1 MTGRSSPMLPTVEY
15 VFEDGSDSASQVP
28 SEGRHRLSVTSTA
41 SARSSRGAVEA
52 AMSLISTT
60 AESSR
65 TRPPRAIEA
74 EAECSDHVRH
84 VPMGPNPPPTEDLA
98 QYPTEASST
107 APVQAAPCRYF
118 SRYRLGAVA
127 PCNRKSSRSSG
138 FRDALVK
145 RSQHESSGVRGT
157 AEGQRQGR
165 AGRADRAGDRRL
177 GSCHVGEH
185 LRVGPP
191 HVRGSDRFRARS
203 MV

>member
-28 SEGRHRLSVTSTA
+28 SAGRHRLSVTSTA

-60 AESSR
+60 AELSR
-65 TRPPRAIEA
+65 TRSPRAIEA

-107 APVQAAPCRYF
+107 APVQAARVGISPDTGSEPWPRVIG
-118 SRYRLGAVA
+118 SPAGAV
-127 PCNRKSSRSSG
+127 G
-138 FRDALVK
+138 F
-145 RSQHESSGVRGT
+145 GT
-157 AEGQRQGR
+157 
-165 AGRADRAGDRRL
+165 
-177 GSCHVGEH
+177 HW
-185 LRVGPP
+185 
-191 HVRGSDRFRARS
+191 
-203 MV
+203 

>member
-28 SEGRHRLSVTSTA
+28 SAGRHRLSVTSTA

-60 AESSR
+60 AELSR
-65 TRPPRAIEA
+65 TRSPRAIEA

-118 SRYRLGAVA
+118 SRYRPEPWPRVIGSPAGAV
-127 PCNRKSSRSSG
+127 G
-138 FRDALVK
+138 F
-145 RSQHESSGVRGT
+145 GT
-157 AEGQRQGR
+157 
-165 AGRADRAGDRRL
+165 
-177 GSCHVGEH
+177 HW
-185 LRVGPP
+185 
-191 HVRGSDRFRARS
+191 
-203 MV
+203 

>member
-28 SEGRHRLSVTSTA
+28 SAGRHRLSVTSTA

-65 TRPPRAIEA
+65 TRPPRAIESRGRVLCPRPA
-74 EAECSDHVRH
+74 RAD
-84 VPMGPNPPPTEDLA
+84 GPQPPPPEDLA

-127 PCNRKSSRSSG
+127 PFNRKSSRSSG

-165 AGRADRAGDRRL
+165 AGRADRAGDRRPR
-177 GSCHVGEH
+177 SDHVGEH

-191 HVRGSDRFRARS
+191 HVRGPDRLRAR
-203 MV
+203 